1 MFGVDFV
8 AWVSAEASKGVVG
21 GGGLMELVFLSED
34 LRGRVACPLLLVE
47 LFFRLRDEPSAEVF
61 FFQISS
67 LAQFCFGLLP
77 FHHSIKLISKTSKAL
92 FHPYSNLDSPGLN

>member
-34 LRGRVACPLLLVE
+34 LRGRVTCPLLLVE
-47 LFFRLRDEPSAEVF
+47 LFFRLRDEPSAESF
-61 FFQISS
+61 FLISS
-67 LAQFCFGLLP
+67 LAQFGLGLLP
-77 FHHSIKLISKTSKAL
+77 FDYSKKWWA
-92 FHPYSNLDSPGLN
+92 NLS

>member
-34 LRGRVACPLLLVE
+34 LRGRVACPPLLVE
-47 LFFRLRDEPSAEVF
+47 LFFRLRDEPSAEGF
-61 FFQISS
+61 F
-67 LAQFCFGLLP
+67 
-77 FHHSIKLISKTSKAL
+77 
-92 FHPYSNLDSPGLN
+92 

>member
-34 LRGRVACPLLLVE
+34 LRGRVVCPLLQVE

-61 FFQISS
+61 QNFVTCSILFQAAFSS
-67 LAQFCFGLLP
+67 F
-77 FHHSIKLISKTSKAL
+77 
-92 FHPYSNLDSPGLN
+92 